1 MMARR
6 ALGWTLALAVIA
18 AQPLL
23 AQDHGGMP
31 DVSGEWEVSVMEGVG
46 LLELTVEGHSISGY
60 MTLGDHGRLRLSSL
74 ELDGNELYFE
84 VIMEGGALI
93 FVGMVHGDEY
103 IGEMSM
109 EGMPSA
115 EFVAK
120 RKSS

>member
-1 MMARR
+1 M
-6 ALGWTLALAVIA
+6 G
-18 AQPLL
+18 
-23 AQDHGGMP
+23 
-31 DVSGEWEVSVMEGVG
+31 GVG
-46 LLELTVEGHSISGY
+46 VLELTVEGHSISGY
-60 MTLGDHGRLRLSSL
+60 MTLGDHGRISLSFM

-93 FVGMVHGDEY
+93 FLGTVHGDEY